1 MLIALIR
8 PTLSS
13 ARVSLPRRAIPS
25 TPLIAALASARTMST
40 LSDVIMHDHR
50 ELEEYYDNILKA
62 SSPDEK
68 VRWQNQFT
76 WELARHSVGEE
87 IVVYPVLQKQVS
99 GGQQLA
105 DRDRAEHA
113 KAKELLKKFQNM
125 KPSDLDFDFT
135 IETLFNDLKEHI
147 KDEERDDL
155 PKLEEVLSR
164 EDSRSLASEF
174 ERTKKFVPTRSH
186 PSAPDKPVIAELEKP
201 FETAMGLLVAPIDK
215 LGDML
220 RRFPKE

>member
-1 MLIALIR
+1 MLSFLLR

-13 ARVSLPRRAIPS
+13 ARVALPPRAINPA
-25 TPLIAALASARTMST
+25 LFIAALTSARNMST
-40 LSDVIMHDHR
+40 LSDVIKHDHR

-62 SSPDEK
+62 TSPDEK

-113 KAKELLKKFQNM
+113 KVSPQSRRTTRRLTVVTCRTH
-125 KPSDLDFDFT
+125 T
-135 IETLFNDLKEHI
+135 IRSGQGASQEVPEHETL
-147 KDEERDDL
+147 
-155 PKLEEVLSR
+155 
-164 EDSRSLASEF
+164 RS
-174 ERTKKFVPTRSH
+174 
-186 PSAPDKPVIAELEKP
+186 
-201 FETAMGLLVAPIDK
+201 GL
-215 LGDML
+215 
-220 RRFPKE
+220 

>member
-1 MLIALIR
+1 
-8 PTLSS
+8 
-13 ARVSLPRRAIPS
+13 
-25 TPLIAALASARTMST
+25 MST

-68 VRWQNQFT
+68 VRCQNQFT

-125 KPSDLDFDFT
+125 KPSDPDFDFT
-135 IETLFNDLKEHI
+135 IETLFNALKEHI
-147 KDEERDDL
+147 KDEEQDDL

-164 EDSRSLASEF
+164 EDSKSLASDF

-186 PSAPDKPVIAELEKP
+186 PSAPDKPP

>member
-1 MLIALIR
+1 
-8 PTLSS
+8 
-13 ARVSLPRRAIPS
+13 
-25 TPLIAALASARTMST
+25 MST

-113 KAKELLKKFQNM
+113 KV
-125 KPSDLDFDFT
+125 S
-135 IETLFNDLKEHI
+135 
-147 KDEERDDL
+147 
-155 PKLEEVLSR
+155 
-164 EDSRSLASEF
+164 SEF
-174 ERTKKFVPTRSH
+174 TVSLH
-186 PSAPDKPVIAELEKP
+186 PSA
-201 FETAMGLLVAPIDK
+201 IDK
-215 LGDML
+215 LQSMCSHDAL
-220 RRFPKE
+220 RPRSFSRSSRI